1 MKNPRAIEF
10 ALRNRQGR
18 SRYSLPN
25 TPGLHSGSKVQEFK
39 VQSVLE
45 LMLVQSFQKPALS
58 PVEVFNRYPSTSL
71 RGAQDRR
78 SVQNVELVDA
88 TGPKLALLYWICRR
102 SDKGRGRGRQSR

>member
-45 LMLVQSFQKPALS
+45 LMLVPVVPKSALS
-58 PVEVFNRYPSTSL
+58 PVEGFNRCPSTSL
-71 RGAQDRR
+71 GAQDGR
-78 SVQNVELVDA
+78 SVQ
-88 TGPKLALLYWICRR
+88 G
-102 SDKGRGRGRQSR
+102 